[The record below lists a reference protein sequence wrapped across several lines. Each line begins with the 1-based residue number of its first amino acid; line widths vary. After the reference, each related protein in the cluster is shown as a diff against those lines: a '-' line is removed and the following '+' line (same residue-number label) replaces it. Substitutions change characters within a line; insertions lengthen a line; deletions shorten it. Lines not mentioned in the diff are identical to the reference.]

1 MLLVITWRSLVAL
14 EPAGTALNEC
24 HSHALLLLATVT
36 RSCASFPRCFTTLG
50 TPITVDEVL
59 PESAVAKEDVG
70 RPVTKED
77 AATLQS
83 AEGKL
88 YGHVSR
94 PDDILLY
101 SVKLNLYCWYEIRHG
116 IATSPG

>member
-1 MLLVITWRSLVAL
+1 MCII
-14 EPAGTALNEC
+14 
-24 HSHALLLLATVT
+24 HSY
-36 RSCASFPRCFTTLG
+36 ASFRRCPISPG

-59 PESAVAKEDVG
+59 PESAVAQEDVG

-94 PDDILLY
+94 ANEILLY
-101 SVKLNLYCWYEIRHG
+101 AVKLNL
-116 IATSPG
+116 